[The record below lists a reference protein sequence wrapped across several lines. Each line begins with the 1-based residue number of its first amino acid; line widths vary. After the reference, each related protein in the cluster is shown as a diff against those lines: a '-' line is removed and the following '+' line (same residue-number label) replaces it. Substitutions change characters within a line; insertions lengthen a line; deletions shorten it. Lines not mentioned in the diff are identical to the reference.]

1 MKGYEWLGTSIT
13 VAILAGFS
21 SVILVMLMG
30 QSRVFFS
37 MANDGLIPKAF
48 SELHPKYQT
57 PFKANWILFVFV
69 GLFAGFAPG
78 SLAGDLTSFG
88 TLFAFVIVCAGV
100 LTLAPALPEQRF
112 KLPYINGRVILPVL
126 FEFLYQGLAMS
137 YFLKKLSRQN
147 WLLML
152 FIFVLLFIL
161 EFIVTIQF
169 FAINFVATKLSVSVV
184 LFFVFY
190 GKFILIQSRLNSSQK
205 SQLPS

>member
-1 MKGYEWLGTSIT
+1 MIKIWKYIIIRYLITFLLFFTIIYREWHFEGWECLSCSLDSFE
-13 VAILAGFS
+13 VRF
-21 SVILVMLMG
+21 M
-30 QSRVFFS
+30 FF
-37 MANDGLIPKAF
+37 
-48 SELHPKYQT
+48 
-57 PFKANWILFVFV
+57 WLF
-69 GLFAGFAPG
+69 
-78 SLAGDLTSFG
+78 
-88 TLFAFVIVCAGV
+88 
-100 LTLAPALPEQRF
+100 
-112 KLPYINGRVILPVL
+112 ILPVL